1 MADVVDPG
9 DGGVVVGHQEVDV
22 IGSPADDED
31 ENDHGEHQHHLAMFS
46 LYSMYSMY
54 SDN

>member
-22 IGSPADDED
+22 VGSPADDED
-31 ENDHGEHQHHLAMFS
+31 ENDHGEHQHHLAMYS
-46 LYSMYSMY
+46 LYSLY